1 MQTRV
6 RIAAAGLCSIFA
18 LAAPAASLELISER
32 EAKMTK
38 VPFDIERGAV
48 GRGPSIK
55 IYGPKKSES
64 SASPFNLQIRFEA
77 YGGAA
82 VDEKSIRVIYFSWPR
97 TDITSRLLPQ
107 LRDRLVD
114 LRDVTAPAGA
124 HQLEIT
130 VRDSRGYER
139 TVLYEFT
146 IE

>member
-1 MQTRV
+1 MPTWMRL
-6 RIAAAGLCSIFA
+6 AAAGLYAMFT
-18 LAAPAASLELISER
+18 LAAPAAAFELISEK
-32 EAKMTK
+32 EGKMTK
-38 VPFDIERGAV
+38 VPFDSERGAV

-55 IYGPKKSES
+55 IYGPRKSEP

-82 VDEKSIRVIYFSWPR
+82 IDGRSLRVIYFTWPR

-107 LRDRLVD
+107 LRDQVVD

-124 HQLEIT
+124 HQMEIT

-139 TVLYEFT
+139 IVLYEFE